1 MLDLY
6 SVGPLSEGIGLNFT
20 VWSYCGRMY
29 LSALACRDAIP
40 DLQELVDCVHVELGA
55 LTQAVNRSAHDPG

>member
-1 MLDLY
+1 MVDLY

-40 DLQELVDCVHVELGA
+40 DLQELVDSVHVELGA
-55 LTQAVNRSAHDPG
+55 LGEAANRAARDAG